1 MPLRMVEAPPRKSA
15 SERTRSRL
23 SIERNVPARS
33 KRYAQL
39 AQRVRNPRVRSCT
52 AKHCPICKLAS
63 MHLSRPWELSHDG
76 RTGAGADESI
86 VWWSWR
92 WLPRLRGQVACR
104 IGTHL
109 WQNTAAWNDVYSAS
123 VHHEA
128 DGVAHQPA
136 GEATALSASSTVG
149 QSRQH
154 QRRRQVP
161 VTGSTGS
168 PSLHLLPA
176 CPRTRDKVEG

>member
-1 MPLRMVEAPPRKSA
+1 MY
-15 SERTRSRL
+15 TQRSL
-23 SIERNVPARS
+23 SIERSVPARS

-39 AQRVRNPRVRSCT
+39 AWRVRNPRVRSCT
-52 AKHCPICKLAS
+52 AKHRPICKLAS

-86 VWWSWR
+86 LWWSWR

-104 IGTHL
+104 TGTHL
-109 WQNTAAWNDVYSAS
+109 WQNTAPWNDVYSAS
-123 VHHEA
+123 VHHEP
-128 DGVAHQPA
+128 DGAAHQPA
-136 GEATALSASSTVG
+136 GEATASSAMSSASSTVC

-161 VTGSTGS
+161 VTGLTGS

-176 CPRTRDKVEG
+176 CPREIR